1 MSILKLYRIA
11 ASAALV
17 FATSLAFAQ
26 NTSVTD
32 VQSQFN
38 PNDGVNDRWKPSLVP
53 DGAYDKV
60 PHISKILDWQP
71 LREADVMWKKRVWR
85 EIDTRQKQNMAFVY
99 PGDDNTGGG
108 YFIEIILDAVKKGKV
123 KAYSNM
129 DDRFATALSTDQIL
143 ELLIGVPDTVRVID
157 PVTGEESMVITSR
170 EFNPTT
176 VTKYRIKEDWI
187 FDRNLGRMVVRI
199 LGMAPIKDV
208 YDDNTGAY
216 RGSQP
221 VFWLYYP
228 EMRPMLAQYEV
239 FNPENDV
246 ARMTWD
252 DYFEGRFFDSRI
264 IKTSNPFDISYKDR
278 SKYMT
283 DLNALYEGQK
293 ASQMLFNKEHD
304 MWVY

>member
-1 MSILKLYRIA
+1 MMSILRLYRIA

-17 FATSLAFAQ
+17 FASSLAFAQ

-32 VQSQFN
+32 VRSQFD
-38 PNDGVNDRWKPSLVP
+38 PNNGVNDRWQPSLVP
-53 DGAYDKV
+53 DGAYDRV
-60 PHISKILDWQP
+60 PHINKVLDWQP

-85 EIDTRQKQNMAFVY
+85 EIDTRQKQNMAFIF
-99 PGDDNTGGG
+99 PGDEYTGGG
-108 YFIEIILDAVKKGKV
+108 FFIEIILDAVKKGKI

-129 DDRFATALSTDQIL
+129 DDRFANALSKDQIL
-143 ELLIGVPDTVRVID
+143 ELLIGKPDTVYVDD
-157 PVTGEESMVITSR
+157 PVTGETTMVITSR
-170 EFNPTT
+170 EFDPSK
-176 VTKYRIKEDWI
+176 VTKYRLKEDWM

-199 LGMAPIKDV
+199 IGVAPIIDI
-208 YDDNTGAY
+208 YNDNGTF
-216 RGSQP
+216 RGSQA

-264 IKTSNPFDISYKDR
+264 IKTSNPFDMSYKDR
-278 SKYMT
+278 SQYMS
-283 DLNALYEGQK
+283 DLNALYEGQQAAQK
-293 ASQMLFNKEHD
+293 LFNKEHD